1 MRFGIFIGP
10 TGKKP
15 PLDLQGRLK
24 QASDAESD
32 GFHSLWSSHPSGF
45 DDLSFLALAG
55 QRTSRIEMG
64 TAVIP
69 TFPVHPVVMAQ
80 QAMTAQVATSGRL
93 VLGIGP
99 SHKSTVESGLGLSFD
114 RPALHTREYLT
125 VVRALANEGSVEFN
139 GKVFHVNES
148 LEISNAQ
155 PFPILIAALAPR
167 MLRIAGELAEGTV
180 TWLVGPRTLETH
192 IVPRIRAAADAAGRA
207 TPRVC
212 VGLPIAVVDD
222 AAAARVQAAQEFQG
236 YDQWP
241 SYRRMLDIEGVDGPG
256 DVAIVG
262 NEAEVTRQLQALA
275 DAGATELLAAIMP
288 VGDDVEASGARTWA
302 LLKSLV
308 GKI

>member
-1 MRFGIFIGP
+1 MRIGIFIGP
-10 TGKKP
+10 TGKNP
-15 PLDLQGRLK
+15 PLDLQGRLQ
-24 QASDAESD
+24 QAADAESD

-45 DDLSFLALAG
+45 DDLSYLALAG
-55 QRTSRIEMG
+55 QRTNRIEMG

-80 QAMTAQVATSGRL
+80 QALTAQVATGGRL

-114 RPALHTREYLT
+114 RPALHTQEYLT
-125 VVRALANEGSVEFN
+125 VVRALAHDGSVEFN
-139 GKVFHVNES
+139 GKVFRVNES
-148 LEISNAQ
+148 LEIANAR

-180 TWLVGPRTLETH
+180 TWMVGPRMLETH
-192 IVPRIRAAADAAGRA
+192 IVPRISAAADAAGRA

-212 VGLPIAVVDD
+212 VGLPIAVVDN
-222 AAAARVQAAQEFQG
+222 AAAAHAQATQDFQA
-236 YDQWP
+236 YDRWP

-288 VGDDVEASGARTWA
+288 VGDDAAASWARTWS
-302 LLKSLV
+302 LLKSLI
-308 GKI
+308 GKM